1 MVKPYA
7 HLRAKMSPADRRA
20 AQALADAME
29 VELGL
34 GAVRRVREVSQ
45 AELAAVLDINQPAVS
60 KLERRLDMRIS
71 TLRDY
76 AKALG
81 GELDLTIRFP
91 DGDIRINQ
99 FDPPKRKR

>member
-1 MVKPYA
+1 M
-7 HLRAKMSPADRRA
+7 
-20 AQALADAME
+20 
-29 VELGL
+29 
-34 GAVRRVREVSQ
+34 
-45 AELAAVLDINQPAVS
+45 DINQPAIS
-60 KLERRLDMRIS
+60 KLERRLDMRVS

-81 GELDLTIRFP
+81 GELDIHIRFP